1 MFDSAQAVAAAVAV
15 ARDHG
20 IAVTDPVI
28 LNDSYNL
35 RIHMHPAP
43 IVARVPAV
51 VSLGRPRP
59 AEAMAREVVVVSYLD
74 GLGFPVV
81 PPSDLLPPGPVVRDG
96 VPITFWR
103 HVGHDPRRR
112 LTSAGMGRAL
122 AELHAA
128 LRGFPGDLPVL
139 TPVLEE
145 TACLLDALAAVLS
158 PDELAE
164 LRAARDGLTLA
175 GPLQAVHGD
184 AHPGNLLMTAG
195 GPLWNDFEETH
206 AAPVAWDLAVLL
218 GTSRLD
224 GRKAVLAYG
233 ADPDELGPFVA
244 ARRFQVVLWML
255 AKATRFPGD
264 MPRARAALDT
274 WRAGRPG

>member
-1 MFDSAQAVAAAVAV
+1 MSTSAQAVAAAVSV

-28 LNDSYNL
+28 LKDSYNL
-35 RIHMHPAP
+35 RVHLCPARV
-43 IVARVPAV
+43 VARIPTV

-59 AEAMAREVVVVSYLD
+59 AEAMAREVAVVSYLD

-81 PPSDLLPPGPVVRDG
+81 PPSDLLPPGPIVRDG
-96 VPITFWR
+96 VAITFWR
-103 HVGHDPRRR
+103 HVGHDPQHR
-112 LTSAGMGRAL
+112 LTSADMGRAL

-128 LRGFPGDLPVL
+128 LRGFPGDLPALAPAV
-139 TPVLEE
+139 EE
-145 TACLLDALAAVLS
+145 TAHLLGTLATVLN

-164 LRAARDGLTLA
+164 LRAARDALTLT
-175 GPLQAVHGD
+175 GPLQPVHGD
-184 AHPGNLLMTAG
+184 AHPGNLLMTAD

-255 AKATRFPGD
+255 AKATRFPED
-264 MPRARAALDT
+264 MPRARAALGK
-274 WRAGRPG
+274 WRAHRPG